1 MKNTLIV
8 ILMVLVLYSCASVE
22 QQQPSKTFPP
32 DYTGPAIMEATPWE
46 VTLISGSTDYI
57 YVTVMDQHRNPL
69 PGQTVTISFDHS
81 ARAVAYLQEDQC
93 SPVTNQKGQAW
104 FVIAGKGFPNNG
116 NITLSCGEASTTVE
130 VWTRGYSPYGGR
142 GG

>member
-8 ILMVLVLYSCASVE
+8 ILMALVLYSCASDE

-32 DYTGPAIMEATPWE
+32 GYTGPAIMEATPWE
-46 VTLISGSTDYI
+46 VTLISGSTSYI
-57 YVTVMDQHRNPL
+57 YVTVMDPHRNPL
-69 PGQTVTISFDHS
+69 PGQTVTISFDS
-81 ARAVAYLQEDQC
+81 AAKVIAYLQADQC
-93 SPVTNQKGQAW
+93 NPITNEKGQAS
-104 FVIAGKGFPNNG
+104 FVIAGTGFPNNG
-116 NITLSCGEASTTVE
+116 HITLSCGEASTTIE

>member
-8 ILMVLVLYSCASVE
+8 ILMALVLYSCASDE

-32 DYTGPAIMEATPWE
+32 GYTGPAIMEATPWE
-46 VTLISGSTDYI
+46 VTLISGSTSYI
-57 YVTVMDQHRNPL
+57 YVTVMDPHRNPL
-69 PGQTVTISFDHS
+69 PGQTVTISFDS
-81 ARAVAYLQEDQC
+81 AAKVIAYLQADQC
-93 SPVTNQKGQAW
+93 NPITNEKGQAW
-104 FVIAGKGFPNNG
+104 FVIAGTGFPNNG
-116 NITLSCGEASTTVE
+116 HITLSCGEASTTIE

>member
-8 ILMVLVLYSCASVE
+8 ILIVLVLYSCASDE
-22 QQQPSKTFPP
+22 QQPSKTFPP

-46 VTLISGSTDYI
+46 VTLISGSTSYI

-69 PGQTVTISFDHS
+69 PGQTVTISFDS
-81 ARAVAYLQEDQC
+81 AAKVIAYLQADQC
-93 SPVTNQKGQAW
+93 NPVTNEKGQAS
-104 FVIAGKGFPNNG
+104 FVIAGTGFPNNG
-116 NITLSCGEASTTVE
+116 HITLSCGEASTTIE